1 MLDKRT
7 VLIGAATAVCAL
19 GIGFLMQPAAVG
31 DSATGLA
38 QISTDPRVPADPAL
52 GSPLEIEKITLTSRQ
67 KLPPVGGSQSDVS
80 AQPSTSASTS
90 ASGATA
96 CRMQASAT
104 ALPGAMVALK
114 ILAPCRGGERVTLHH
129 QGMMVTETLGDSGAL
144 ALTVPALA
152 STAIFIIEPTMVPK
166 ALHLRTAPVGGAV
179 VQVAVPDMGQVD
191 RVVLQWSGNSGFEVH
206 AREFGAQYGERG
218 HVWHGADPARGAGE
232 MVQLGDRMQL
242 SPRLAEVYSF
252 RRDATVANGVI
263 EISVEAE
270 VTEINCGREIAA
282 QSLRF
287 SQGRV
292 QTRDLVLEMPDCT
305 ATGDFLV
312 LNNLV
317 EHLKIAAK

>member
-7 VLIGAATAVCAL
+7 VLIGAATAACAL

-38 QISTDPRVPADPAL
+38 QVSAEPQVPLDPAL
-52 GSPLEIEKITLTSRQ
+52 GSPMEIEKITLTSRQ
-67 KLPPVGGSQSDVS
+67 KLPPIGGSESDVT
-80 AQPSTSASTS
+80 AQVATSA
-90 ASGATA
+90 GTA
-96 CRMQASAT
+96 CRMQASAK
-104 ALPGAMVALK
+104 ALPGAMVALT
-114 ILAPCRGGERVTLHH
+114 ILAPCRAGERVTLHH
-129 QGMMVTETLGDSGAL
+129 QGMMVTETLGDTGAL
-144 ALTVPALA
+144 ELTVPALA
-152 STAIFIIEPTMVPK
+152 STAIFIVEPTMAPK
-166 ALHLRTAPVGGAV
+166 ALRIRTASAGGAV
-179 VQVAVPDMGQVD
+179 VQVAVPDMAQVD

-232 MVQLGDRMQL
+232 MVQLGDRTQL

-252 RRDATVANGVI
+252 RRDVTAADGVI

>member
-7 VLIGAATAVCAL
+7 VLIGAATAACAL
-19 GIGFLMQPAAVG
+19 GIGFLMQPAAG
-31 DSATGLA
+31 KKPATGLA
-38 QISTDPRVPADPAL
+38 QVGAEQRVPSEPAL

-67 KLPPVGGSQSDVS
+67 KLPPMTGDAMDV
-80 AQPSTSASTS
+80 ATPASASAS
-90 ASGATA
+90 ADAA

-104 ALPGAMVALK
+104 ALPGAMVALN

-129 QGMMVTETLGDSGAL
+129 QGMMVTETLGETGAL
-144 ALTVPALA
+144 ELTLPALA
-152 STAIFIIEPTMVPK
+152 SSAIFIIEPAKVPK
-166 ALHLRTAPVGGAV
+166 ALRIRSAPADGAV
-179 VQVAVPDMGQVD
+179 VQVEVPDMAQVD

-206 AREFGAQYGERG
+206 AREFGAQYGEQG
-218 HVWHGADPARGAGE
+218 HVWHGAEPARGLGE
-232 MVQLGDRMQL
+232 MVQLGDRAQL

-252 RRDATVANGVI
+252 RRDASGADGVI

-292 QTRDLVLEMPDCT
+292 QSRDLVLEMPDCT

-317 EHLKIAAK
+317 EHLKIASK

>member
-7 VLIGAATAVCAL
+7 VLIGAATAACAL
-19 GIGFLMQPAAVG
+19 GIGFMMQPAAVG

-38 QISTDPRVPADPAL
+38 QHSAKPRVPADPAL

-67 KLPPVGGSQSDVS
+67 KLPPVGEIQSDVS
-80 AQPSTSASTS
+80 AQPSATASDSA
-90 ASGATA
+90 ATA

-129 QGMMVTETLGDSGAL
+129 QGMMITETLGDSGAL

-152 STAIFIIEPTMVPK
+152 STAIFIIEPTMVAK
-166 ALHLRTAPVGGAV
+166 ALRLRTAPAGGAV
-179 VQVAVPDMGQVD
+179 VQVAVPDMAQVD

-206 AREFGAQYGERG
+206 AREFGAQYGEHG
-218 HVWHGADPARGAGE
+218 HVWHGADPVRGAGE
-232 MVQLGDRMQL
+232 MVQLGDRTQL

-270 VTEINCGREIAA
+270 VTEINCAREIAA
-282 QSLRF
+282 QSLRV

>member
-7 VLIGAATAVCAL
+7 VLIGAATAACAL
-19 GIGFLMQPAAVG
+19 GIGFLMQPAAG
-31 DSATGLA
+31 KKPATGLA
-38 QISTDPRVPADPAL
+38 QVGAEQRVPSEPAL

-67 KLPPVGGSQSDVS
+67 KLPPMTGDAMDV
-80 AQPSTSASTS
+80 ATPASAS
-90 ASGATA
+90 ADAA

-104 ALPGAMVALK
+104 ALPGAMVALN

-129 QGMMVTETLGDSGAL
+129 QGMMVTETLGETGAL
-144 ALTVPALA
+144 ELTLPALA
-152 STAIFIIEPTMVPK
+152 SSAIFIIEPAKVPK
-166 ALHLRTAPVGGAV
+166 ALRIRSAPADGAV
-179 VQVAVPDMGQVD
+179 VQVEVPDMAQVD

-206 AREFGAQYGERG
+206 AREFGAQYGEQG
-218 HVWHGADPARGAGE
+218 HVWHGAEPARGLGE
-232 MVQLGDRMQL
+232 MVQLGDRAQL

-252 RRDATVANGVI
+252 RRDASGADGVI

-292 QTRDLVLEMPDCT
+292 QSRDLVLEMPDCT

-317 EHLKIAAK
+317 EHLKIASK

>member
-1 MLDKRT
+1 M
-7 VLIGAATAVCAL
+7 
-19 GIGFLMQPAAVG
+19 
-31 DSATGLA
+31 
-38 QISTDPRVPADPAL
+38 
-52 GSPLEIEKITLTSRQ
+52 EIEKITLTSRQ
-67 KLPPVGGSQSDVS
+67 KLPPIGGSESDVT
-80 AQPSTSASTS
+80 AQVATSA
-90 ASGATA
+90 GTA
-96 CRMQASAT
+96 CRMQASAK
-104 ALPGAMVALK
+104 ALPGAMVALT
-114 ILAPCRGGERVTLHH
+114 ILAPCRAGERVTLHH
-129 QGMMVTETLGDSGAL
+129 QGMMVTETLGDTGAL
-144 ALTVPALA
+144 ELTVPALA
-152 STAIFIIEPTMVPK
+152 STAIFIVEPTMAPK
-166 ALHLRTAPVGGAV
+166 ALRIRTASAGGAV
-179 VQVAVPDMGQVD
+179 VQVAVPDMAQVD

-232 MVQLGDRMQL
+232 MVQLGDRAQL

-252 RRDATVANGVI
+252 RRDVTAADGVI

>member
-7 VLIGAATAVCAL
+7 VLIGAATAACAL

-38 QISTDPRVPADPAL
+38 QVSAEPQVPLDPAL
-52 GSPLEIEKITLTSRQ
+52 GSPMEIEKITLTSRQ
-67 KLPPVGGSQSDVS
+67 KLPPIGGSESDVT
-80 AQPSTSASTS
+80 AQVATSA
-90 ASGATA
+90 GTA
-96 CRMQASAT
+96 CRMQASAK
-104 ALPGAMVALK
+104 ALPGAMVALT
-114 ILAPCRGGERVTLHH
+114 ILAPCRAGERVTLHH
-129 QGMMVTETLGDSGAL
+129 QGMMVTETLGDTGAL
-144 ALTVPALA
+144 ELTVPALA
-152 STAIFIIEPTMVPK
+152 STAIFIIEPTMAPK
-166 ALHLRTAPVGGAV
+166 ALRIRTASAGGAV
-179 VQVAVPDMGQVD
+179 VQVAVPDMAQVD

-232 MVQLGDRMQL
+232 MVQLGDRTQL

-252 RRDATVANGVI
+252 RRDVTAADGVI